1 MPPKTMNTARMI
13 VQQSTGLETSD
24 GDGVTLRRMV
34 GTPEVGSID
43 PLIMLDA
50 FGSDEPQDY
59 IGGFPDHPHRG
70 FETVTYLL
78 AGCMRHKDNAGH
90 EGVIEPGGIQW
101 MTAGSGIVHSEM
113 PEQENGLLAGFQLWI
128 NLPAAKKM
136 TPPAYQEFPAAEIPV
151 EQLDAGG
158 HIRVITGQTDHGT
171 EGAVKNI
178 ATNPIYFDVSLDAGA
193 TFSQSVPPAQN
204 GLIYMIEGEAK
215 FRDDDAYIPART
227 LGVLSDGDH
236 INVTAGDGGARF
248 LLISADSINEP
259 IAWGGPFVM
268 NTEQEVRQAF
278 DDYRNG
284 RF

>member
-1 MPPKTMNTARMI
+1 VPPKTMNTARMI

-151 EQLDAGG
+151 EQLDAG
-158 HIRVITGQTDHGT
+158 
-171 EGAVKNI
+171 A
-178 ATNPIYFDVSLDAGA
+178 
-193 TFSQSVPPAQN
+193 
-204 GLIYMIEGEAK
+204 
-215 FRDDDAYIPART
+215 
-227 LGVLSDGDH
+227 
-236 INVTAGDGGARF
+236 
-248 LLISADSINEP
+248 ISASLPAKPITAQKALSKILRQTRSILTSASMPVLHSANRCRRRKM
-259 IAWGGPFVM
+259 G
-268 NTEQEVRQAF
+268 
-278 DDYRNG
+278 
-284 RF
+284 